1 MRNRRNNCERG
12 AIPPVGETPRR
23 YSRAMAEPPKMARP
37 TETGRA
43 RFDALVDELKNELDI
58 VGASMF
64 GMPSI
69 KRRGGKAFAGL
80 CGDDMVFK
88 LEGDAQATA
97 LALAGA
103 HLFEPM
109 AGRPMKAWVQ
119 VPPTHETQ
127 WADLA
132 RKAEAGLEG

>member
-1 MRNRRNNCERG
+1 
-12 AIPPVGETPRR
+12 
-23 YSRAMAEPPKMARP
+23 MAQH
-37 TETGRA
+37 TEDGRA

-80 CGDDMVFK
+80 YGDDMVFK
-88 LEGDAQATA
+88 LAGDTHATA
-97 LALAGA
+97 LALEGA

-109 AGRPMKAWVQ
+109 AGRPMKVWVQ

-132 RKAEAGLEG
+132 RKAEASLEG

>member
-1 MRNRRNNCERG
+1 M
-12 AIPPVGETPRR
+12 T
-23 YSRAMAEPPKMARP
+23 EPPKMTQP
-37 TETGRA
+37 TAAGRA
-43 RFDALVDELKNELDI
+43 RFDALVDELKNELDV

-80 CGDDMVFK
+80 SGDDMVFK
-88 LEGDAQATA
+88 LDGDDHAAA
-97 LALAGA
+97 LALEGA

-127 WADLA
+127 WADLG
-132 RKAEAGLEG
+132 RKAEAGLET

>member
-1 MRNRRNNCERG
+1 M
-12 AIPPVGETPRR
+12 TQ
-23 YSRAMAEPPKMARP
+23 PPKMAQP
-37 TETGRA
+37 SGAGRA
-43 RFDALVDELKNELDI
+43 RFDRLVGELKGELDI

-64 GMPSI
+64 GMPSL

-80 CGDDMVFK
+80 YGGDMVFR
-88 LEGDAQATA
+88 LEGEAHATA
-97 LALAGA
+97 LALEGA

-132 RKAEAGLEG
+132 RKAEAGLQG

>member
-1 MRNRRNNCERG
+1 MTQP
-12 AIPPVGETPRR
+12 PPVVQPSE
-23 YSRAMAEPPKMARP
+23 A
-37 TETGRA
+37 GRA
-43 RFDALVDELKNELDI
+43 RFDALVGELKNELDI

-64 GMPSI
+64 GMPSM

-80 CGDDMVFK
+80 YGEDMVFK
-88 LEGDAQATA
+88 LQGDAHESA
-97 LALAGA
+97 LALKGA

-132 RKAEAGLEG
+132 RKAEAGLES

>member
-1 MRNRRNNCERG
+1 M
-12 AIPPVGETPRR
+12 
-23 YSRAMAEPPKMARP
+23 MEPPKMTQP
-37 TETGRA
+37 TAAGRA
-43 RFDALVDELKNELDI
+43 RFDALVDELKNELDV

-80 CGDDMVFK
+80 SGDDMVFK
-88 LEGDAQATA
+88 LDGDEHAAA
-97 LALAGA
+97 LALEGA

-132 RKAEAGLEG
+132 RKAEAGLEA

>member
-1 MRNRRNNCERG
+1 
-12 AIPPVGETPRR
+12 
-23 YSRAMAEPPKMARP
+23 MAQPSAA
-37 TETGRA
+37 GRA
-43 RFDALVDELKNELDI
+43 RFDGLVNDLKGELDI
-58 VGASMF
+58 VGVSMF
-64 GMPSI
+64 GMPSM

-80 CGDDMVFK
+80 YGEDMVFK
-88 LEGDAQATA
+88 LEGEAHATA
-97 LALAGA
+97 LALEGS

-132 RKAEAGLEG
+132 RKAEASLQG